1 MRTRVKGQFE
11 PLSDFEI
18 EAYLC
23 GDLGP
28 QDQERVAA
36 AIAASAELQ
45 EYIRQRQAEREEF
58 FRARESARFG
68 AGGERAFRCC

>member
-28 QDQERVAA
+28 QEQERVEA
-36 AIAASAELQ
+36 AIAASAALSSASRVKFQ
-45 EYIRQRQAEREEF
+45 SRQAGWV
-58 FRARESARFG
+58 SMW
-68 AGGERAFRCC
+68 